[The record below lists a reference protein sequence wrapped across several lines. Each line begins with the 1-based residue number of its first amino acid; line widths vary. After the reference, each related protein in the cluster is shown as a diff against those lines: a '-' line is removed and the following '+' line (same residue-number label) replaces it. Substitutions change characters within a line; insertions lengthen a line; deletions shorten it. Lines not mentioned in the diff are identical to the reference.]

1 MLSLKSLFAAF
12 AVVLATP
19 MAIAPVASAQGS
31 TVVVIDRVQI
41 FARSKAGQ
49 DIQAKMSNIEQA
61 MQAELKPTVDALT
74 AERASLDAKAQGKTQ
89 EAILADATL
98 TSEIEQHAIKA
109 RQFNVAR
116 QVAAREL
123 QMTERQ
129 ALGEFNNALIPVLRQ
144 VVAER
149 GANVILDNS
158 QVVFVDEA
166 TEVSADVIAKL
177 DAATPTIN
185 VVRQKMPPPQ
195 AAQQ

>member
-12 AVVLATP
+12 AIVLAMP
-19 MAIAPVASAQGS
+19 MAIAPAASAQGS

-49 DIQAKMSNIEQA
+49 DIQAKVTNIEQA
-61 MQAELKPTVDALT
+61 MQGELKPTVDALT
-74 AERASLDAKAQGKTQ
+74 AERASLDAKAQGKNR
-89 EAILADATL
+89 EAILADAAL
-98 TSEIEQHAIKA
+98 TAEIEQHAIKA

-116 QVAAREL
+116 QIAAREL

-129 ALGEFNNALIPVLRQ
+129 ALNEFNNALVPVLRQ
-144 VVAER
+144 IVAER

-166 TEVSADVIAKL
+166 TNVTADVIAKL
-177 DAATPTIN
+177 DAASPTIN

>member
-49 DIQAKMSNIEQA
+49 DIQAKMANIEQA

-89 EAILADATL
+89 EAILADTAL

>member
-89 EAILADATL
+89 EAILADTAL
-98 TSEIEQHAIKA
+98 TGEIEQHAIKA

-123 QMTERQ
+123 QLTERQ
-129 ALGEFNNALIPVLRQ
+129 ALNEFNKALIPVLQQ
-144 VVAER
+144 VVVER

-185 VVRQKMPPPQ
+185 VVRQQMPPPQ